1 VNADQQRR
9 AAFLQEIGIGP
20 LWLRRDRST
29 AGEPEMAAAPAAM
42 RKVGVDADPETENE
56 THTKTHTEVDTEM
69 IGSMDWTQLQAAVAS
84 CTRCGLCRS
93 RNRTVFGSGD
103 PHAKWLFVGEG
114 PGHQEDMQGEAF
126 VGPAGKLLDNMLR
139 AIGLQRDSN
148 VFLANVVKCRPIAAD
163 GSDRPPSAVE
173 TAACMPYLQRQIALI
188 QPTIIVA
195 LGKTAALSL
204 LQLDAATPV
213 AKLRGIVHQHAGVP
227 LVVTYH
233 PAYLLR
239 NLPAKSK
246 AWADLCLAL
255 ESYARAGR

>member
-1 VNADQQRR
+1 MKADQQRR
-9 AAFLQEIGIGP
+9 AVFLQEIGIGP
-20 LWLRRDRST
+20 LWLRRDRT
-29 AGEPEMAAAPAAM
+29 AAGEPEMAAVTAAEM
-42 RKVGVDADPETENE
+42 GADIDTAS
-56 THTKTHTEVDTEM
+56 HIHTEVDTRT
-69 IGSMDWTQLQAAVAS
+69 IGSMDWAELQVAVAS

-93 RNRTVFGSGD
+93 RNRTVFGTGE

-139 AIGLQRDSN
+139 AIGLQRGSN
-148 VFLANVVKCRPIAAD
+148 VFLANIVKCRPIAAD
-163 GSDRPPSAVE
+163 GSDRPPSAAE

-204 LQLDAATPV
+204 LQIDAAIPV

-255 ESYARAGR
+255 ESYAHAGR